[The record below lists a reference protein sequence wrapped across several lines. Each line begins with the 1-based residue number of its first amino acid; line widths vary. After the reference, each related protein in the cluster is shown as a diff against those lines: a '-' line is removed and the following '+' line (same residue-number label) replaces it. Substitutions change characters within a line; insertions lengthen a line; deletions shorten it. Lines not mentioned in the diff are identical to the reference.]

1 MGRMKVCGAAWLA
14 AGLAAVGS
22 ANAQTIYPIHRAYI
36 LSGSRF
42 DFKVELP
49 GAPAAQALIIC
60 ERIRR
65 ALEVQDWTSFSPDLR
80 VTISVG
86 LSEDPRASNH
96 EKLLDAAD
104 ARLYEAKRTG
114 RNRTCL

>member
-1 MGRMKVCGAAWLA
+1 MGDQVLKAI
-14 AGLAAVGS
+14 AGVMLKSCRSQDLVARYGGEEFVIAM
-22 ANAQTIYPIHRAYI
+22 
-36 LSGSRF
+36 
-42 DFKVELP
+42 P
-49 GAPAAQALIIC
+49 GAPASQALIIC

-65 ALEVQDWTSFSPDLR
+65 ALESQDWTSFSPDLR

-86 LSEDPRASNH
+86 LTDDPKASNH